1 MRAYDPL
8 MSDIVTGFLFAILA
22 YLATGIFLHMS
33 FIRYFWLMLG
43 LAAASAVIAMA
54 IAKAHEEKAAL
65 EAPVDDASVPEPPV
79 ARKPTCGVRTPAGS
93 VRHLT

>member
-1 MRAYDPL
+1 
-8 MSDIVTGFLFAILA
+8 
-22 YLATGIFLHMS
+22 MS

-65 EAPVDDASVPEPPV
+65 EAPVDDASVPETPV
-79 ARKPTCGVRTPAGS
+79 ARKPDLWGPDPRLDPFAT
-93 VRHLT
+93 